1 MKKTPKIFISHSSKD
16 KRQVE
21 LIVKLL
27 KEMGLN
33 SNMIFCSSVPGY
45 DIGLNQDIFQ
55 TLLNMFNEHDL
66 YMIFVHSNNYY
77 ESAVSLNEMGAAW
90 VLKTKY
96 CSILLPKF
104 EFSNMRGVV
113 NSNKISI
120 KLDADRREV
129 QNRLNQLYDDI
140 SDFFGIERNTSV
152 LWEDE
157 RDKFIDNMNA
167 IQVVN
172 ETELSEM
179 AIKIMKEA
187 DKDERGCVLVTNS
200 LEGTLI
206 QAGSVMINKTG
217 IRREETKAHDAVM
230 ELVRSGY
237 LSQGDSKGE
246 VFQLTN
252 AAYEY
257 IDLNL
262 K

>member
-217 IRREETKAHDAVM
+217 IRREETKAYDAVM